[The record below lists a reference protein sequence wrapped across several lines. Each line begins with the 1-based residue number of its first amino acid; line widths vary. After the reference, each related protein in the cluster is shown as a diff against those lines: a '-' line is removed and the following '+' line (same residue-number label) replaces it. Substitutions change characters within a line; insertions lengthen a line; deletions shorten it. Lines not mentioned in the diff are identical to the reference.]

1 MSNTIASAVT
11 SSVASAVAGRL
22 TTFTPTITATAGSL
36 YTLSVAATATPA
48 GAAAQSILDKGAHA
62 PNVYEPGNPLK
73 LFIIQAV
80 IIIAISRILAFGLVK
95 LKQPKVGRAINCST
109 VHPAIH

>member
-1 MSNTIASAVT
+1 MATVT
-11 SSVASAVAGRL
+11 SALSAATSAAVARL

-36 YTLSVAATATPA
+36 VTLSVAASAPA
-48 GAAAQSILDKGAHA
+48 SRAAAQSILDKGAHA

-80 IIIAISRILAFGLVK
+80 IIIAISRILALGLSRIR
-95 LKQPKVGRAINCST
+95 QPKVGSRHCAPCCIT
-109 VHPAIH
+109 D